1 MLLFR
6 DEEHV
11 NRWCRG
17 RNIPPGGTMSLAQGW
32 QLAHVWFKDR
42 LNPDWRRYTLEE
54 TRSIFRELHLDGD
67 FWEI

>member
-17 RNIPPGGTMSLAQGW
+17 RNIPFGATMTLSQGW
-32 QLAHVWFKDR
+32 NLAHEWFKDR
-42 LNPDWRRYTLEE
+42 LNPDWRRYTLDE
-54 TRSIFRELHLDGD
+54 TKSIFSKLHLDGD
-67 FWEI
+67 FWEL